1 MAPVAGVGTR
11 RRRPRLA
18 AAGGAVL
25 VVALLVTGCAK
36 AQWDTSDIDDPTT
49 TTQKEYSRDEA
60 GLIESITDRFSTE
73 ARNLNVWAAPRDQA
87 QCAAEKIVR
96 GIGVDRLLDLGFD
109 PQEGQLA
116 LAFSDDEHD
125 AVLNILVGCID
136 VGHAVAEMFSAY
148 QKLSVPASQCLGASI
163 ERRGLARDL
172 VSGLLAGTEPDPS
185 AEGNRLGAGI
195 TDAMAECLD
204 PTKDLVPVIPA
215 DPFPEADLGPATTL
229 PAEDDA
235 EAPEGD

>member
-1 MAPVAGVGTR
+1 M
-11 RRRPRLA
+11 
-18 AAGGAVL
+18 GAVL
-25 VVALLVTGCAK
+25 VVALFATGCAR
-36 AQWDTSDIDDPTT
+36 AEWDTSGIDDPTT
-49 TTQKEYSRDEA
+49 TTQKEYPRDEE
-60 GLIESITDRFSTE
+60 GLIESITDRYSTE
-73 ARNLNVWAAPRDQA
+73 AKNLNVWAAPREEA
-87 QCAAEKIVR
+87 RCAAEKIVR
-96 GIGVDRLLDLGFD
+96 GVGVDRLLDLGFD

-116 LAFSDDEHD
+116 LAYSDDERD

-172 VSGLLAGTEPDPS
+172 MAGLLAGTEPDPA

-204 PTKDLVPVIPA
+204 ATKDLVPLIPA

-229 PAEDDA
+229 PASE
-235 EAPEGD
+235 EGEPESGD